1 MANSDWISPNY
12 SLTPPDQDKDGEG
25 GGEGGGSG
33 EDNVVVTSEAA
44 NCTLPFLLSR
54 DYNVVT
60 GKMSESRNLV
70 QSI

>member
-12 SLTPPDQDKDGEG
+12 SLTPPDQDKDGEDG
-25 GGEGGGSG
+25 GGGSG

-70 QSI
+70 QSIY

>member
-25 GGEGGGSG
+25 GGGSG
-33 EDNVVVTSEAA
+33 EDVVVSSEAA

-60 GKMSESRNLV
+60 GNMT
-70 QSI
+70 